1 MKLWLKQAIHQSA
14 WAPLLVLLF
23 YAIAAKGFNAYLIYP
38 WLDMPTHFLGGAA
51 ITYFFL
57 CAINHGQALVEEIP
71 ALVRKLLALGLTAMT
86 AIVWEFLEFL
96 SDVALGTK
104 MNLGVADT
112 LADLFFGLL
121 GGVLVIVLQRA
132 DAARP

>member
-1 MKLWLKQAIHQSA
+1 MKPWLKHAIHQSA

-57 CAINHGQALVEEIP
+57 CAINHGQALLGEIP
-71 ALVRKLLALGLTAMT
+71 VLIRKLLALGLTATT

-121 GGVLVIVLQRA
+121 GGVVVIALQRA
-132 DAARP
+132 GAARP